1 MTLINITSVAQESTN
16 ANEMQIVARWKDT
29 DKRPI
34 SAANRIRAIVLP
46 ATIWKGDEAIQPI
59 ANQSLQL
66 FVHDAIADLAKD
78 YLSTIVEESN
88 WIRTQ
93 VPQESFTLASLLAW
107 NAERAALS
115 GRLNGEEIKKWIAE
129 SVTINTIAF
138 KHGAEIAKAL
148 GEQFVKLASPNHGLT
163 PEKASKILA
172 NLWNAE
178 DANSNTG
185 LRVQLR
191 LDAISKKNADS
202 ANVLDS
208 IL

>member
-1 MTLINITSVAQESTN
+1 
-16 ANEMQIVARWKDT
+16 
-29 DKRPI
+29 
-34 SAANRIRAIVLP
+34 
-46 ATIWKGDEAIQPI
+46 
-59 ANQSLQL
+59 
-66 FVHDAIADLAKD
+66 VHDAIADLAKD